1 MTSPK
6 CGAEAPEFGRTIVTQ
21 HQPVNSNTE
30 TMFNNQNITELS
42 ITFGCLALGLAI
54 IAGMTW
60 MERRPPN
67 SFEPR
72 LVPTTPIMF
81 AGAFVSLIA
90 MVHLVNL
97 FGGHTGR

>member
-1 MTSPK
+1 M
-6 CGAEAPEFGRTIVTQ
+6 R
-21 HQPVNSNTE
+21 HQPVNSNTD
-30 TMFNNQNITELS
+30 TMFDNQNITELS
-42 ITFGCLALGLAI
+42 ITFACLTVGLAI

-60 MERRPPN
+60 MERRPLK

-90 MVHLVNL
+90 VVHLVNL

>member
-1 MTSPK
+1 MTSPRY
-6 CGAEAPEFGRTIVTQ
+6 GVEAPEFGRTIVTQ

-30 TMFNNQNITELS
+30 TMFDNQNITELS
-42 ITFGCLALGLAI
+42 ITFGFLAVGIAI

-60 MERRPPN
+60 IERQPHK

-90 MVHLVNL
+90 VVHLVNL